1 MQKHCCVYVHVV
13 PTVSVYEKNG
23 LSLKIQ
29 CDKQTE
35 TEVTVTL
42 IASNSTQND
51 ITNFTLQAAV
61 PKVCT
66 CSTFK
71 LSPVLAYK
79 RSRYSFQQP
88 SGHRSQH
95 SHCSQILFLQWTL
108 FCFMLHFELRKTHW
122 IQTTVFK

>member
-35 TEVTVTL
+35 TEVMFNI

-66 CSTFK
+66 RSVFK
-71 LSPVLAYK
+71 LSSVFAHTS
-79 RSRYSFQQP
+79 SRYSFQQP
-88 SGHRSQH
+88 Y
-95 SHCSQILFLQWTL
+95 
-108 FCFMLHFELRKTHW
+108 
-122 IQTTVFK
+122 